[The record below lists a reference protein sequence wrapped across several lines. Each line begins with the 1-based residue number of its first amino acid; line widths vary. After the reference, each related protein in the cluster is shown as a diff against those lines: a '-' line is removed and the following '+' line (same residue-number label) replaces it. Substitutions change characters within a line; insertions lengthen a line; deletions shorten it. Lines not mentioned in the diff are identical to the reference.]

1 MTREKVMKMQNKTLS
16 KTNVFLFVCNK
27 LLSAFIV
34 SLPGGLFRTVYKI
47 SADTSKLYRT
57 LQTSKT
63 ELN

>member
-1 MTREKVMKMQNKTLS
+1 MTREKVMKVQNKTLS
-16 KTNVFLFVCNK
+16 KTNVFFVCNK

-47 SADTSKLYRT
+47 SLDTSKLYRT